1 MSGLIE
7 ITDYI
12 EHEDGS
18 ATVQFDADATTT
30 RLLIG
35 QGLLRLL
42 EKAVAK
48 EEGYELQS
56 DLPE

>member
-7 ITDYI
+7 ITEYI
-12 EHEDGS
+12 ENEDGS
-18 ATVQFDADATTT
+18 ATVKFDANADTS
-30 RLLIG
+30 RFLIG